1 MRSTTLAVSLAAT
14 LLLSACGGDDTS
26 SGTSEPAGAGGE
38 TSAPAPEPAPEP
50 LTKAELQ
57 AALATLDDLPTGYT
71 ADEVS
76 EDDDSDFK
84 AEDPKCQ
91 DRYDLLED
99 FGDDAEVEA
108 EVAFAKEPAT
118 SLEQS
123 WGTYTTS
130 PDELSEQFAAV
141 ESVVSE
147 CPRGTIISTDGTP
160 PIELTFKP
168 ISFPDLGDDS
178 FAMNA
183 EAEIE
188 GLPVALTFA
197 FVRVGSSVQSVF
209 QGGLGE
215 SDPELVAKLAQL
227 GVERLPKK

>member
-14 LLLSACGGDDTS
+14 LLLTACGGDDS
-26 SGTSEPAGAGGE
+26 PGTSESGSAGTE
-38 TSAPAPEPAPEP
+38 KSAPAPEP
-50 LTKAELQ
+50 LTEAELQ
-57 AALATLDDLPTGYT
+57 TALATLDDLPTGYT
-71 ADEVS
+71 AEKVS

-108 EVAFAKEPAT
+108 KVAFAKEPAT
-118 SLEQS
+118 SLEHS
-123 WGTYTTS
+123 WGTYATS
-130 PDELSEQFAAV
+130 PEELSEQFAAV
-141 ESVVSE
+141 ESVVTE

-168 ISFPDLGDDS
+168 ISFPDLGDDA

-183 EAEIE
+183 QAEIE

-197 FVRVGSSVQSVF
+197 FVRVGSNVQLVF

-215 SDPELVAKLAQL
+215 SDPELVAELAEL